1 MKRLEDLYYPWND
14 DITNRAVDLVERE
27 DRRAL
32 ADPEEEEADPEEE
45 EFAARD
51 MEETESYTPAA
62 APEEVE
68 NLSASDPFGL
78 YLQQMGAKQL
88 LNREQELELTQ
99 RLDRLRRRYRHA
111 TLCNAPILARVIE
124 TFERIQAGTLPL
136 ERTIDEVPSLGLT
149 PGKIRKQLAR
159 HVSKLRKLL
168 AEAEEEFRRFLRARS
183 AVERARQRRVHW
195 AQLRQAAAVAEALSP
210 RTELLDAWTTE
221 LQQTAVQL
229 SELARKVGSKPRAA
243 QTPAQQPTLRAE
255 RAQQRKELRA
265 WMLRLQT
272 TPDAL
277 TGLLR
282 VIQRRRSAYQE
293 ARQQLAEANLRLVV
307 SIAKR
312 YRGQGLSFAD
322 LIQEGNSGL
331 MRAVDKY
338 DHRLGWKFGTYATW
352 WIRQGITR
360 ALADHSRTVRVPSH
374 QVSVL
379 RALERARGELTARR
393 GIEPT
398 LEEVA
403 AAVGVTPEEARALE
417 AAGRQPASLDL
428 AFAGDQEDG
437 SLQDFLDDSA
447 TPDAAREVDL
457 HLLRE
462 RLDEV
467 LRCLA
472 PRDREVIELRFG
484 LKDGRPQSLDEIAQ
498 RFGITRER
506 IRQIETRGLNKLR
519 HPERS
524 ARLAGFTDVA

>member
-1 MKRLEDLYYPWND
+1 MKRLDDLYQVWND
-14 DITNRAVDLVERE
+14 ETANQA
-27 DRRAL
+27 AGL
-32 ADPEEEEADPEEE
+32 ADRDGLRAADVEELLA
-45 EFAARD
+45 
-51 MEETESYTPAA
+51 PAA
-62 APEEVE
+62 MTEEVE
-68 NLSASDPFGL
+68 DVSASDPFGL
-78 YLQQMGAKQL
+78 YLQQMGARPL
-88 LNREQELELTQ
+88 LSRQQERELTQ
-99 RLDRLRRRYRHA
+99 RLDRLRQRYRHA
-111 TLCNAPILARVIE
+111 ALCSAPVLAHVAE
-124 TFERIQAGTLPL
+124 TFERIQAGQLPL
-136 ERTIDEVPSLGLT
+136 ERTIDEVPSLALT
-149 PGKIRKQLAR
+149 PAEIRKRIPR
-159 HVSKLRKLL
+159 HVPKLRRLL
-168 AEAEEEFRRFLRARS
+168 AESEEAFRRFLQARS
-183 AVERARQRRVHW
+183 TAERQRQRR
-195 AQLRQAAAVAEALSP
+195 AYGRRLRQAAALAQELSP
-210 RTELLDAWTTE
+210 RIELLNAWTEE
-221 LQQTAVQL
+221 LRQMAAQL
-229 SELARKVGSKPRAA
+229 SETARKVSRKLRSAEG
-243 QTPAQQPTLRAE
+243 RAE
-255 RAQQRKELRA
+255 LTQQRKELRA
-265 WMLRLQT
+265 RMLQLQT
-272 TPDAL
+272 TPEQL
-277 TGLLR
+277 IGLLR
-282 VIQRRRSAYQE
+282 VLQRRRSAYQE
-293 ARQQLAEANLRLVV
+293 VRRQLAEANLRLVV

-338 DHRLGWKFGTYATW
+338 DYRLGWKFGTYATW

-379 RALERARGELTARR
+379 RALERARGELTAQR
-393 GIEPT
+393 GSEPA

-403 AAVGVTPEEARALE
+403 AAVGISLEEARALE
-417 AAGRQPASLDL
+417 AASRQPASLDL

-437 SLQDFLDDSA
+437 SLHDFLAEAS

-506 IRQIETRGLNKLR
+506 IRQIEARGLSKLR

-524 ARLAGFTDVA
+524 ARLAGFAGVA

>member
-1 MKRLEDLYYPWND
+1 VLIAGLLFLCRFGPEQRRNNIMKQLDDLYQPWN
-14 DITNRAVDLVERE
+14 NEEQNQAVGLAERE
-27 DRRAL
+27 ELHAPNL
-32 ADPEEEEADPEEE
+32 EEEPE
-45 EFAARD
+45 
-51 MEETESYTPAA
+51 SLVSAA
-62 APEEVE
+62 ATEELEGV
-68 NLSASDPFGL
+68 SASDPFGL
-78 YLQQMGAKQL
+78 YLQQMGSRPL
-88 LNREQELELTQ
+88 LNRQQELELTQ
-99 RLDRLRRRYRHA
+99 RLDRLRQRYRHA
-111 TLCNAPILARVIE
+111 ALCSPSVLVRVAE
-124 TFERIQAGTLPL
+124 TFELIQAGQLPL
-136 ERTIDEVPSLGLT
+136 ERNIDEVPSLGLT
-149 PGKIRKQLAR
+149 PEAIRKRIPR
-159 HVSKLRKLL
+159 HVPKLRKLL
-168 AEAEEEFRRFLRARS
+168 AESGEEFRRYLHARS
-183 AVERARQRRVHW
+183 AAERLRRRRAYGQR
-195 AQLRQAAAVAEALSP
+195 LRQAAALAQELSP
-210 RTELLDAWTTE
+210 RIELLNAWTAE
-221 LQQTAVQL
+221 LRQTAVQL
-229 SELARKVGSKPRAA
+229 NELARKASRKPRSAES
-243 QTPAQQPTLRAE
+243 RAE
-255 RAQQRKELRA
+255 LAQRRKELRT
-265 WMLRLQT
+265 WMLQLQT
-272 TPDAL
+272 TPEQL
-277 TGLLR
+277 VGLLR
-282 VIQRRRSAYQE
+282 VLQHRRSLYQE
-293 ARQQLAEANLRLVV
+293 TRRQLAEANLRLVV

-338 DHRLGWKFGTYATW
+338 DYRLGWKFGTYATW

-393 GIEPT
+393 GTEPS

-403 AAVGVTPEEARALE
+403 AAVGISPEDARALE

-428 AFAGDQEDG
+428 SFAGDQEDG
-437 SLQDFLDDSA
+437 TLQDFLAEST